1 VASIGGDFVYSSTT
15 VQINLMSD
23 SDMITFETVFH
34 NLSIETGGNLLSNA
48 AILQGFQNGYDMI
61 VVGGDMVNIAQIQQV
76 NVLFDN
82 DLVAA
87 APGTLGHLHT
97 SGNLLWNEANLSR
110 TGVDHGVDMSATGR
124 AALDGLA
131 GDGFDPFVF
140 DADDTF
146 TDYYVPSILTVGGNF
161 ISQQTL
167 VQINMLTD
175 ADTIQI
181 FAGLLDALGFN
192 RIDVSSGDNVLANI
206 ANLNFL
212 GQDSAVMAGHGV
224 YSDAVIYQAGLID
237 HDGGMFD
244 FDFGGGDLG
253 TLASEAVAFLADGLL
268 IDHDNDGHNAG
279 FGGTDMSGG
288 GSGTFDALT
297 SVVT

>member
-1 VASIGGDFVYSSTT
+1 
-15 VQINLMSD
+15 M
-23 SDMITFETVFH
+23 
-34 NLSIETGGNLLSNA
+34 
-48 AILQGFQNGYDMI
+48 
-61 VVGGDMVNIAQIQQV
+61 
-76 NVLFDN
+76 
-82 DLVAA
+82 
-87 APGTLGHLHT
+87 
-97 SGNLLWNEANLSR
+97 
-110 TGVDHGVDMSATGR
+110 
-124 AALDGLA
+124 
-131 GDGFDPFVF
+131 
-140 DADDTF
+140 
-146 TDYYVPSILTVGGNF
+146 PSILTVGGNF